1 MAISGTRSLVRGGY
15 VQEDGYVQG
24 VGMSGEMS
32 THPPPSTDMG
42 PEKVR
47 MSRGLVPNAPK
58 HGTRKEGWVCQGGE
72 YPTTPSDMG
81 PGERLPNPPLRTW
94 DTMEYGWQAVGTH
107 PTGMLSFY
115 ACSFFELIPGSD
127 TYEGD
132 YVIITVPLGV
142 LKTNTITFSPVLS
155 QEKLKAIE
163 DLGGL
168 TFSLDVI

>member
-1 MAISGTRSLVRGGY
+1 
-15 VQEDGYVQG
+15 
-24 VGMSGEMS
+24 
-32 THPPPSTDMG
+32 
-42 PEKVR
+42 
-47 MSRGLVPNAPK
+47 
-58 HGTRKEGWVCQGGE
+58 
-72 YPTTPSDMG
+72 
-81 PGERLPNPPLRTW
+81 
-94 DTMEYGWQAVGTH
+94 MEYGWQAVGTH

-155 QEKLKAIE
+155 QEKLTAIE